1 MALSRYEDA
10 AVSAFEALNYE
21 DNEEIKQLMCEA
33 VKKRDKSNIMPSRM
47 QQTKIKTPLHSGS
60 FF

>member
-33 VKKRDKSNIMPSRM
+33 VKKKGQIEYHAQQNATNQNKDPSA
-47 QQTKIKTPLHSGS
+47 
-60 FF
+60 

>member
-33 VKKRDKSNIMPSRM
+33 IKKGTNRISCPAECNKP
-47 QQTKIKTPLHSGS
+47 K
-60 FF
+60 